1 MDMSWREFRLRRIA
15 YDRSQKKEWYKVR
28 EISYWSAAGTAI
40 DVRKTSI
47 DKFMDLEE
55 KEVVS
60 IQKDHYMDHFLKEHE
75 DYMKKAN
82 VGEDGRI
89 ERRDWS

>member
-1 MDMSWREFRLRRIA
+1 MSWREFQLRRIG
-15 YDRSQKKEWYKVR
+15 YERSQKTDWYKVR
-28 EISYWSAAGTAI
+28 EIAYWSAAGTAI
-40 DVRKTSI
+40 DVRKVPK
-47 DKFMDLEE
+47 DKFMAIEQ

-82 VGEDGRI
+82 VGEDGGI